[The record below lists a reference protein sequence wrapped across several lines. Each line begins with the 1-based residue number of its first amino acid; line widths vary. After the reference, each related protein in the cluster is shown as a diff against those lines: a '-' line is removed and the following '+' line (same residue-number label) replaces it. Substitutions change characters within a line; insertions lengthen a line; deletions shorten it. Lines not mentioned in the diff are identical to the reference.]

1 MMQNIEEIR
10 NLYHTEEH
18 ILRKYI
24 RTTNN
29 AIPAPHASITTSDK
43 SGVRPG

>member
-1 MMQNIEEIR
+1 MMPNIEEVR
-10 NLYHTEEH
+10 HLFHTEEP

-29 AIPAPHASITTSDK
+29 AIPAPNASITTSDK